1 MLPRYH
7 LKGWGEPLS
16 QEGGSPSPAKIL
28 LVLRCAAVLF
38 GFEIPGARNSQP
50 ESLSGG
56 ARVGGEESLSEGRVL
71 SWVRQRYLSKPDL
84 CPIE

>member
-7 LKGWGEPLS
+7 LKGWGEPPS
-16 QEGGSPSPAKIL
+16 QEGGLPSPVKIL
-28 LVLRCAAVLF
+28 LVLRCPAVPF
-38 GFEIPGARNSQP
+38 GFEIPAARNPQP

-56 ARVGGEESLSEGRVL
+56 ARVRGEESLSEGCVL

-84 CPIE
+84 HPIE